1 MVMKIMVLNN
11 VNDND
16 NGDDDDDGDNCHNDD
31 WKS

>member
-16 NGDDDDDGDNCHNDD
+16 NGDDDDGDNCHNDD

>member
-1 MVMKIMVLNN
+1 MVMKIMVVSN

-16 NGDDDDDGDNCHNDD
+16 NGDDDDGDNFHNDD

>member
-1 MVMKIMVLNN
+1 MKIMVVSN

-16 NGDDDDDGDNCHNDD
+16 NGDDDDGDNFHNDD

>member
-1 MVMKIMVLNN
+1 MKIMVVSN

-16 NGDDDDDGDNCHNDD
+16 NGDDDYGDNCHNDD

>member
-1 MVMKIMVLNN
+1 MVMKIMVVSN

-16 NGDDDDDGDNCHNDD
+16 NGDDDDGDNCHNDD

>member
-1 MVMKIMVLNN
+1 MKIMVVSN

-16 NGDDDDDGDNCHNDD
+16 NGDDDDGDNCHNDD